1 MDQSEKNVRTLLEKV
16 TLQCD
21 ANWIAFSG
29 GLDSSILG
37 QIKKDQDLNA
47 VTIITKDFLGTDLEY
62 SQIVGKHIDIPL
74 ELKYVNFDEI
84 FDAIKNTIKILKNF
98 NDIEIRNS
106 IVSYLYLN
114 ILKEKN
120 VKKVISGDGAD
131 EIFAGYNFLI
141 KKDHTELKME
151 LERMK
156 KIMHFTSEKIAN
168 ELGISVQM
176 PYIDQNIIKLVETL
190 PTNHLVNEKNNIRFG
205 KWVLRKAFE
214 CDLPHSVIWREKTP
228 MQDGSGTVGLTKMFD
243 SVITDDIFEEKTK
256 KIKNEDNV
264 TIRTKESLHYYEI
277 YKENFK
283 IPEHHDKENTC
294 SDCSAELVINSNF
307 CRMCGK
313 FPL

>member
-1 MDQSEKNVRTLLEKV
+1 MDISVKNIRTLLEEIT
-16 TLQCD
+16 TLCD
-21 ANWIAFSG
+21 ANWIALSG

-37 QIKKDQDLNA
+37 QIKKGQDLNA
-47 VTIITKDFLGTDLEY
+47 ITIITKDFLGTDLEY
-62 SQIVGKHIDIPL
+62 SQIMGKHIDIPL
-74 ELKYVNFDEI
+74 ELKYVSIDEI

-176 PYIDQNIIKLVETL
+176 PYIDQNIIKLVKTL
-190 PTNHLVNEKNNIRFG
+190 PINYLVNKKNDTKFG
-205 KWVLRKAFE
+205 KWILRKAFE
-214 CDLPHSVIWREKTP
+214 NDLPPSIIWREKTP

-243 SVITDDIFEEKTK
+243 SVITDDIFNEKTK
-256 KIKNEDNV
+256 KNQK
-264 TIRTKESLHYYEI
+264 
-277 YKENFK
+277 
-283 IPEHHDKENTC
+283 
-294 SDCSAELVINSNF
+294 
-307 CRMCGK
+307 
-313 FPL
+313 

>member
-1 MDQSEKNVRTLLEKV
+1 MDIFAKNIRTLLEEI
-16 TLQCD
+16 TALCD

-37 QIKKDQDLNA
+37 QIKKEQDLNA
-47 VTIITKDFLGTDLEY
+47 ITIITKDFLGTDLEY
-62 SQIVGKHIDIPL
+62 SQIVGKHIGIPL
-74 ELKYVNFDEI
+74 ELKYVSMDEI

-114 ILKEKN
+114 TLKEKN
-120 VKKVISGDGAD
+120 VKKVITGDGAD

-141 KKDHTELKME
+141 KKDHAKLKME
-151 LERMK
+151 LKRMK

-190 PTNHLVNEKNNIRFG
+190 PVNHLVNEKNGIKFG
-205 KWVLRKAFE
+205 KWILRKSFE
-214 CDLPHSVIWREKTP
+214 DDLPPNVIWRKKTP
-228 MQDGSGTVGLTKMFD
+228 MQDGSGTGGLTKMFD

-256 KIKNEDNV
+256 KIRNDDNV
-264 TIRTKESLHYYEI
+264 IIRTKESLHYYEI

-283 IPEHHDKENTC
+283 TPEFHSGKNSC
-294 SDCSAELVINSNF
+294 SDCNAELTTDSKF

>member
-1 MDQSEKNVRTLLEKV
+1 MNESEKNIKALLKRI
-16 TLQCD
+16 TLQYD

-37 QIKKDQDLNA
+37 QIKKDQNLNA
-47 VTIITKDFLGTDLEY
+47 ITIITKDFPGTDLEY
-62 SQIVGKHIDIPL
+62 SQIVGKHIGIPL
-74 ELKYVNFDEI
+74 ELKYVNIDEI
-84 FDAIKNTIKILKNF
+84 FDAIKGTIKILKNF

-114 ILKEKN
+114 ALKKKN
-120 VKKVISGDGAD
+120 VKKVITGDGAD

-156 KIMHFTSEKIAN
+156 KIMHFTSEKIAS

-176 PYIDQNIIKLVETL
+176 PYIDQDIMELVETL
-190 PTNHLVNEKNNIRFG
+190 PIQHLVNEKNGIKFG

-214 CDLPHSVIWREKTP
+214 NDLPPNVIWRKKTP
-228 MQDGSGTVGLTKMFD
+228 MQDGSGTGGLTKIFD
-243 SVITDDIFEEKTK
+243 SVITDDIFKEKII
-256 KIKNEDNV
+256 KIRNTDNV
-264 TIRTKESLHYYEI
+264 TIRSKESLHYYEV

-283 IPEHHDKENTC
+283 ITESYDEKNSC
-294 SDCSAELVINSNF
+294 SDCNTELVIDSKF

>member
-37 QIKKDQDLNA
+37 QIKKEQDLNA
-47 VTIITKDFLGTDLEY
+47 ITIITKDFLGTDLEY
-62 SQIVGKHIDIPL
+62 SQIVGKHIDVPL
-74 ELKYVNFDEI
+74 ELKYVNINEI

-114 ILKEKN
+114 TLKEKN
-120 VKKVISGDGAD
+120 VKKVITGDGAD

-141 KKDHTELKME
+141 KKDHAELKME

-156 KIMHFTSEKIAN
+156 KIMHFTSEKIASK
-168 ELGISVQM
+168 LGISVQM
-176 PYIDQNIIKLVETL
+176 PFIDQDIVKLVETL
-190 PTNHLVNEKNNIRFG
+190 PTNHLVNEKNDIKFG

-214 CDLPHSVIWREKTP
+214 NDLPHNVIWREKAP

-256 KIKNEDNV
+256 KIRNDDNI
-264 TIRTKESLHYYEI
+264 TIRTKESLHYYEV

-283 IPEHHDKENTC
+283 IPEFYSGKNSC
-294 SDCSAELVINSNF
+294 SDCNTELNIDSKF

>member
-1 MDQSEKNVRTLLEKV
+1 M
-16 TLQCD
+16 
-21 ANWIAFSG
+21 
-29 GLDSSILG
+29 
-37 QIKKDQDLNA
+37 
-47 VTIITKDFLGTDLEY
+47 
-62 SQIVGKHIDIPL
+62 
-74 ELKYVNFDEI
+74 
-84 FDAIKNTIKILKNF
+84 
-98 NDIEIRNS
+98 
-106 IVSYLYLN
+106 
-114 ILKEKN
+114 LKEKN
-120 VKKVISGDGAD
+120 VKKIITGDGAD

-141 KKDHTELKME
+141 KKDHAELRME

-156 KIMHFTSEKIAN
+156 KIMHFTSEKIAA

-283 IPEHHDKENTC
+283 IPEHYDKENTC

>member
-1 MDQSEKNVRTLLEKV
+1 MDQHIENIRTLLEEI

-37 QIKKDQDLNA
+37 RIKKDQDLNA
-47 VTIITKDFLGTDLEY
+47 ITIITKDFLGTDLEY
-62 SQIVGKHIDIPL
+62 SQIAGKHIGIPL
-74 ELKYVNFDEI
+74 ELKYVNIDEI
-84 FDAIKNTIKILKNF
+84 FDAIKGTIKILKNF

-114 ILKEKN
+114 TLKKKN
-120 VKKVISGDGAD
+120 VKKVITGDGAD

-141 KKDHTELKME
+141 KKDNAELKME

-156 KIMHFTSEKIAN
+156 KIMHFTSEKIAS

-176 PYIDQNIIKLVETL
+176 PYIDQGIMKLVETL
-190 PTNHLVNEKNNIRFG
+190 PIKHLVNEKNGIKFG
-205 KWVLRKAFE
+205 KWILRKAFE
-214 CDLPHSVIWREKTP
+214 NDFPPNVIWRKKTP
-228 MQDGSGTVGLTKMFD
+228 MQDGSGTGSLTKMFD
-243 SVITDDIFEEKTK
+243 SVITDNIFEEKIK
-256 KIKNEDNV
+256 KIRNTDNV
-264 TIRTKESLHYYEI
+264 TIRTKESLHYYEV

-283 IPEHHDKENTC
+283 IPEFHSGKNSC
-294 SDCSAELVINSNF
+294 SDCNAELVMDSKF

>member
-1 MDQSEKNVRTLLEKV
+1 MNEFEKNVRTVLEEI
-16 TLQCD
+16 TTQCD

-37 QIKKDQDLNA
+37 QIKKEQDLNA
-47 VTIITKDFLGTDLEY
+47 VTIITKDFLGTDLGY
-62 SQIVGKHIDIPL
+62 SQIMGKHIGIPL
-74 ELKYVNFDEI
+74 ELKYVTIDEI
-84 FDAIKNTIKILKNF
+84 FHAIKNTIKILKNF

-114 ILKEKN
+114 MLKEKN
-120 VKKVISGDGAD
+120 VKKIITGDGAD

-141 KKDHTELKME
+141 RMDHAELKIE

-156 KIMHFTSEKIAN
+156 KIMHFTSERIAA
-168 ELGISVQM
+168 EFGISVQM

-190 PTNHLVNEKNNIRFG
+190 PVNHLVNERNGIKFG
-205 KWVLRKAFE
+205 KWILRKAFE
-214 CDLPHSVIWREKTP
+214 NDLPHNIIWREKTP
-228 MQDGSGTVGLTKMFD
+228 MQDGSGTGSLTKMFD
-243 SVITDDIFEEKTK
+243 SVITDDIFEEKTR
-256 KIKNEDNV
+256 KIKNDDNV
-264 TIRTKESLHYYEI
+264 IIRTKESLHYYEL

-283 IPEHHDKENTC
+283 IPEHNGNKNICT
-294 SDCSAELVINSNF
+294 DCKAEIVINSKF

>member
-1 MDQSEKNVRTLLEKV
+1 MNETEKNVRELLEEI
-16 TLQCD
+16 TSQCD

-37 QIKKDQDLNA
+37 HIKKDQDLNA
-47 VTIITKDFLGTDLEY
+47 VTILTKDFLGTDLGY
-62 SQIVGKHIDIPL
+62 SQIVGKHIGIPL
-74 ELKYVNFDEI
+74 ELKYVNINEI
-84 FDAIKNTIKILKNF
+84 FHAIENTIKILKNF

-120 VKKVISGDGAD
+120 VKKVITGDGAD

-141 KKDHTELKME
+141 KKDHAKLKIE

-156 KIMHFTSEKIAN
+156 KIMHFTSEKIAS

-176 PYIDQNIIKLVETL
+176 PYIDQNMIKLVETL
-190 PTNHLVNEKNNIRFG
+190 PINHLVNEKNGIKFG

-214 CDLPHSVIWREKTP
+214 NDLPSSIIWRKKTP
-228 MQDGSGTVGLTKMFD
+228 MQDGSGTAGLTKMFD

-264 TIRTKESLHYYEI
+264 RIRTKESLHYYEL

-283 IPEHHDKENTC
+283 IPEFHSEKNSC
-294 SDCSAELVINSNF
+294 SDCNTELVINSNF